1 MMKQIK
7 QKLQQWLQWGKQ
19 LAERFDQVQRERDE
33 NEFLPAVLEVTETPP
48 SPIARIILWT
58 LMALL
63 VVGGLWT
70 LLGHV
75 DEVAVAPGKIIPR
88 GQVKVI
94 QSEYKGSIKSI
105 KVKDGQRVKTGD
117 VLIELDQTVSAA
129 DLSQMRKQVNF
140 YRLQLERLEAEQL
153 GLPFQPQVTAD
164 MDPVDVATQKK
175 LFDSRTTEIRHRLSQ
190 SEAKIAEQRAQLM
203 TAETN
208 LRKYTEL
215 LAIAVERESRMQEL
229 LKENAVSLF
238 AVLEYQSK
246 RIELEQS
253 AAAQQSEIQR
263 VSSALQQSL
272 QEWAGIKSERDKEI
286 ATKVVDDRKQL
297 RVYEDELKKAEQ
309 KNRQSTLVA
318 PVDGRVAQLSVHTV
332 GGVVTEAQ
340 ALLVVVPDG
349 TTMEVEAW
357 AANKDI
363 GFLRVGQTAEVKVET
378 FNFQRYGTID
388 ATVTEI
394 SADATEDKTKGL
406 VYRMMLRLERQDV
419 DVSGQNAALSPGMNA
434 TAEIKIRQ
442 KRIIEFFLDPFRKYK
457 SEALRE
463 R

>member
-105 KVKDGQRVKTGD
+105 KVKDGQRVKMGD
-117 VLIELDQTVSAA
+117 ILIELDQTVSAA

-263 VSSALQQSL
+263 VNSALQQSL

-297 RVYEDELKKAEQ
+297 RAYEDELKKAEQ

-394 SADATEDKTKGL
+394 SADATEDKAKGL

-419 DVSGQNAALSPGMNA
+419 DVSGQNAPLSPGMSA

>member
-105 KVKDGQRVKTGD
+105 KVKDGQRVKMGD
-117 VLIELDQTVSAA
+117 ILIELDQTVSAA

-263 VSSALQQSL
+263 VNSALQQSL

-297 RVYEDELKKAEQ
+297 RAYEDELKKAEQ

-394 SADATEDKTKGL
+394 SADATEDKAKGL

-419 DVSGQNAALSPGMNA
+419 DVSGQNAALSPGMSA

>member
-129 DLSQMRKQVNF
+129 DLAQMRKQVNF

-164 MDPVDVATQKK
+164 MDPIDVATQKK

-297 RVYEDELKKAEQ
+297 RAYEDELKKAEQ

-394 SADATEDKTKGL
+394 SADATEDKAKGL

-419 DVSGQNAALSPGMNA
+419 DVSGQNAALSPGMSA

>member
-1 MMKQIK
+1 MKQIK

-19 LAERFDQVQRERDE
+19 LAERFDQAQRERDE

-105 KVKDGQRVKTGD
+105 KVKDGQLVKAGD

-190 SEAKIAEQRAQLM
+190 SAAKIAEQRAQLL

-215 LAIAVERESRMQEL
+215 LAIAVERERRMQEL
-229 LKENAVSLF
+229 LQENAVSLF

-246 RIELEQS
+246 RIELEQN

-263 VSSALQQSL
+263 VSSALQQSM

-297 RVYEDELKKAEQ
+297 RVYEEELKKAEQ

-363 GFLRVGQTAEVKVET
+363 GFLRVGQPAEVKIET

-394 SADATEDKTKGL
+394 SADATEDKAKGL
-406 VYRMMLRLERQDV
+406 VYRMVLRLERQDV
-419 DVSGQNAALSPGMNA
+419 DVSGQNAPLSPGMSA